1 MRKFLKICRAT
12 VCGIFAAAVV
22 FALPQA
28 CFAAQK
34 YPDPTERFFVNDFGN
49 VISSSDEDE
58 IYERGVNLQQSTT
71 AQAVAVTVKSLNGA
85 DISEYALELGRKWG
99 VGTDDSDNGVLIL
112 LSVSDRKI
120 YISVGYG
127 LEGALPDSKTGRLL
141 DEYAIPLLKKN
152 DFSGGIKAVY
162 GAVVNEIYIE
172 YGKNPEDGYV
182 PIDETAENSAED
194 EVKPVTVLVS
204 WIVLIVIVSVVGL
217 IAKRRGIL
225 FLFFPPRGG
234 GGFGGFG
241 GHSGGFG
248 GFGGH
253 SGGGFGGFSG
263 GGGSFGGGGAGRSF

>member
-1 MRKFLKICRAT
+1 MRKIFGVCRAAI
-12 VCGIFAAAVV
+12 CGILAAAIMVI
-22 FALPQA
+22 LPSA

-34 YPDPTERFFVNDFGN
+34 YPDPTDRFFVNDFGD
-49 VISSSDEDE
+49 VISAADEDE

-99 VGTDDSDNGVLIL
+99 IGTDDSDNGVLVL

-120 YISVGYG
+120 YIAVGYG

-141 DEYAIPLLKKN
+141 DEYAIPLLKQN

-172 YGKNPEDGYV
+172 YGKTPEDGYV
-182 PIDETAENSAED
+182 PIDEKADDGDED
-194 EVKPVTVLVS
+194 ATEPVTVLIS
-204 WIVLIVIVSVVGL
+204 WIVLIVIVSLTGL
-217 IAKRRGIL
+217 VARRHGIL

-241 GHSGGFG
+241 GHSG